1 MSTTPPHPVRFADD
15 HELVIRLRSLC
26 RRYPEAIE
34 VRAHGRAT
42 WRAGSRQFALAG
54 AAHQDEEAVVVR
66 ADQDERSALLERDDV
81 WIPAYDGAWGY
92 VAIAAHPGA
101 DWELIAELVDA
112 SYRLVAN
119 KRQLTALDAHP
130 LVPLDRDA

>member
-1 MSTTPPHPVRFADD
+1 MRFADD
-15 HELVIRLRSLC
+15 HPLVLRLRALC
-26 RRYPEAIE
+26 GQYPEVTEA
-34 VRAHGRAT
+34 RAHGRAT

-54 AAHQDEEAVVVR
+54 AAHQPEAAAVVRV
-66 ADQDERSALLERDDV
+66 DQDERSALLERDDV

-92 VAIAAHPGA
+92 VAIAAHPGG
-101 DWELIAELVDA
+101 DWALIAELIDA

-130 LVPLDRDA
+130 LMPLDRDA